1 MTDPSGDHWERVWS
15 ERSPEE
21 VSWYQPRPETS
32 LRLLREADLPDG
44 ARVLDVGGGAST
56 LVDHL
61 LDLGCRPGVLDV
73 SAAALER
80 ARDRLGER
88 ADEVEWFVGD
98 VRRFRSPHP
107 WDAWHDRA
115 TLHFLVE
122 EADRRA
128 YREVLLDALA
138 PGGVAVIAGFGPEGP
153 DRCSGLPVRRH
164 SRADLVDLLGPEL
177 GIKACDE
184 LVHTTPSG
192 TRQQFLACRF
202 RRRIDCRRGAA
213 ADRLT

>member
-1 MTDPSGDHWERVWS
+1 MTDPTAAHWERVWS

-21 VSWYQPRPETS
+21 VSWHQPRPEAS
-32 LRLLREADLPDG
+32 LELLREADLPDG

-98 VRRFRSPHP
+98 VREFRSPHP
-107 WDAWHDRA
+107 WEVWHDRA

-164 SRADLVDLLGPEL
+164 SRADLADLLGPEL
-177 GIKACDE
+177 EIEACDE
-184 LVHTTPSG
+184 RDHVTPSG

-202 RRRIDCRRGAA
+202 RRSE
-213 ADRLT
+213 

>member
-1 MTDPSGDHWERVWS
+1 MTQSSADHWERVWS

-32 LRLLREADLPDG
+32 LRLLREADLPAG

-61 LDLGCRPGVLDV
+61 LDLGCRPGVLDL

-98 VRRFRSPHP
+98 VREFRSPHR
-107 WDAWHDRA
+107 WEAWHDRA

-128 YREVLLDALA
+128 YREALLDALA
-138 PGGVAVIAGFGPEGP
+138 PGGVAVIATFGPAGP

-164 SRADLVDLLGPEL
+164 SRADLAELLRPEL
-177 GIKACDE
+177 RTETCCVEDH
-184 LVHTTPSG
+184 VTPSG
-192 TRQQFLACRF
+192 SRQQFLACRS
-202 RRRIDCRRGAA
+202 RRAR
-213 ADRLT
+213 